1 MAEVVSHAHFIH
13 FSLLLISSPLF
24 MALLIQI
31 AAQEQSM
38 PDRKP
43 RKSVVFSDDNTLID
57 ENGGMTTT
65 QDTGDDKTTADSHT
79 SGA

>member
-1 MAEVVSHAHFIH
+1 
-13 FSLLLISSPLF
+13 
-24 MALLIQI
+24 
-31 AAQEQSM
+31 M

-57 ENGGMTTT
+57 ENGAMTTT

-79 SGA
+79 SGM